1 MPDAWRREK
10 LDLKKSYRKRTKKLL
25 IKVDKVSLVALDNE
39 GLELVLSNS
48 KKRKS
53 NLKVWYSLQLRKGLQ
68 DA

>member
-25 IKVDKVSLVALDNE
+25 IKVDKVSLVALDNV

>member
-10 LDLKKSYRKRTKKLL
+10 LDSKKSYRKRTKKLL

>member
-1 MPDAWRREK
+1 MPDARRREK
-10 LDLKKSYRKRTKKLL
+10 LDLKKNYRTKTKKLL
-25 IKVDKVSLVALDNE
+25 IKVDKASLVALDNE
-39 GLELVLSNS
+39 GLELDLSNS